1 MKKHIRKLLFVML
14 IFLCVNIVFDAF
26 FFIQSNRTQKQYDA
40 ILNEYI
46 SQEEDMFRV
55 NQLMYK
61 LQSLTLSEILSTD
74 EVAKRITSLRLRRL
88 QRR

>member
-61 LQSLTLSEILSTD
+61 LQSLTLSEMLSTD
-74 EVAKRITSLRLRRL
+74 EVA
-88 QRR
+88 